1 VIILKCKC
9 NQLANMSVDAT
20 TLLLAVV
27 LPWGTGL
34 WCIIKFNPNG
44 NLGVWTWVGVLV
56 FTALPFFI
64 WKDGDE
70 NSADAVKDMLSESID
85 RSFDTIMH
93 SLRYIAPFA
102 VYPVVVFWIKLIV
115 DYSVVHEEGDATP
128 NHSHNKQCF
137 VSSYDAMAQR
147 QQARLITFVIKT
159 IITIFVFFSVL
170 QRVGIPTGEVLQITT
185 VFSLGLSW
193 SMRDWLSSLW
203 ASFMLAFTTELTC
216 GSRLLLSSPAFG
228 IDTSTPLHVV
238 RTGLMYTVCVHE
250 RDGGDDTQRKIV
262 KHIYLANSSLLTNGF
277 TIQSHS

>member
-1 VIILKCKC
+1 
-9 NQLANMSVDAT
+9 MSVDVL
-20 TLLLAVV
+20 TLLFAVV
-27 LPWGTGL
+27 VPWGAGL
-34 WCIIKFNPNG
+34 WCIVKFNPNG
-44 NLGVWTWVGVLV
+44 NLGIWTWFGVLV
-56 FTALPFFI
+56 LTTLPFFI
-64 WKDGDE
+64 WNNGSE
-70 NSADAVKDMLSESID
+70 NSADAVKDMLSESVD

-115 DYSVVHEEGDATP
+115 DYSVVREEGDAEQD
-128 NHSHNKQCF
+128 HVRSKRCF
-137 VSSYDAMAQR
+137 VAAYDAVAQR

-170 QRVGIPTGEVLQITT
+170 ERVGIPTGEVLQITT

-228 IDTSTPLHVV
+228 IDTSTPLHLV

-250 RDGGDDTQRKIV
+250 REATDDAPRKII